1 MFCNDV
7 YVAETQSKMSQPITK
22 PSLQATISPN
32 SSDATPTKID
42 TARSEGEAN
51 RQEEESESHAQPTKS
66 LMLPPHTPGRVSL
79 LDLIANPED
88 FFSELP
94 QGTPSEQVTW
104 KHVPGVLRSPS
115 SSVKTTQKSKKRSHS
130 SSPISSQ
137 SRRSK
142 HFRGE
147 DDSADLK
154 TASQSLRRS
163 PSRRSPNR
171 DDPASI
177 LWSHYNQTRLYE
189 PVLPA
194 LPPFESSPHTPV
206 DAKKD
211 NSFRRTAS
219 CGNEWPTSNP
229 KRRKL
234 VQPDPHS
241 TTKQIFA
248 SRKKEMLECELPRQ
262 SKVTILLETVQQSL
276 AARDREQD
284 APSSSSPLPE
294 RMETEAENVGDG
306 EAMAEEMTAED
317 VRSTASSQ
325 RLPMNS
331 MFPHGSSPLK
341 GKATNVCDLS
351 DLDFDDD
358 DLAGIE
364 EALTQG
370 QAEINVLQEIPVPQ
384 DRQTPHTGGNPPYE
398 DSSAPPKQA
407 QALQDRNQGAF
418 DDDFD
423 DFDVDDKVFDEE
435 LTILADKVDSQQ
447 AAVKNNSPSNA
458 KPSGVTTSGHDALD
472 FGDDDL
478 DDASFVEPKGPFPE
492 RSVGA
497 ISTEKQ
503 VRLRL

>member
-1 MFCNDV
+1 MRNDV
-7 YVAETQSKMSQPITK
+7 YVVETRSKMSQTITK
-22 PSLQATISPN
+22 PSSQATISP
-32 SSDATPTKID
+32 SSNDATPTKID
-42 TARSEGEAN
+42 AAKREAEAN

-137 SRRSK
+137 TRRSK

-147 DDSADLK
+147 DESADLK

-194 LPPFESSPHTPV
+194 LPPFEPSPHTPV

-294 RMETEAENVGDG
+294 RMETEAENVGDD
-306 EAMAEEMTAED
+306 EATAEE

-325 RLPMNS
+325 RHPMNS

-341 GKATNVCDLS
+341 GKATNVSDLS

-370 QAEINVLQEIPVPQ
+370 QAEMSVLQEIPVPQ
-384 DRQTPHTGGNPPYE
+384 DRQIPHTGKVPPYE
-398 DSSAPPKQA
+398 DSSAPPKQV
-407 QALQDRNQGAF
+407 QALQDRNQGTF

-423 DFDVDDKVFDEE
+423 DFDVDDNVFDEE

-447 AAVKNNSPSNA
+447 AAVNNTNASNA
-458 KPSGVTTSGHDALD
+458 KRSGVIFSGHGAFD

-478 DDASFVEPKGPFPE
+478 DDASFVEAKGPLLGRP
-492 RSVGA
+492 VGA

-503 VRLRL
+503 VRFRL